1 MKAAV
6 VGSGVSGL
14 AATWLLNEHSDHEVH
29 LFEADSR
36 PGGHANTVTY
46 SRPGREPVD
55 VDTYIVFN
63 PSTYPNFINFL
74 KLHPDLAERILPTE
88 MTFSVSRDG
97 GQFEWAGN
105 NLMSVFCQPS
115 RLLDPDM
122 WRLLYDVL
130 RFNASAQKLLY
141 ELERR
146 GVQENEV
153 SIGDYIEQNGYSDS
167 FRDNYLIP
175 MTAAIWSTPPD
186 KCALD
191 FPARTLIQF
200 MYNHH
205 LLQITGKPKWLT
217 LRGGSRTY
225 VQKILSRLPP
235 PQLHL
240 STPIQSAK
248 SIPVYNNSE
257 KTHRVELATAS
268 GETLT
273 FDEVILA
280 CHTDTTVNILK
291 AGGGMTME
299 ESRILEAFKWNKNEA
314 VLHCDERL
322 MPVSRLAWS
331 CWNYLTKSV
340 TDSAGRYL
348 PNVNQV
354 SLTYWMNELQHL
366 STEKYGP
373 VLVTLNPPFDPKP
386 QFEVGRYQYDHPILS
401 EDAIRAQAE
410 MPSIQRTRGI
420 SYAGAWLKYGF
431 HEDGFASGLR
441 AAAALLPSASPAAP
455 ASTPGARPLPFAIAD
470 ADRTPGAAAVWLAR
484 ALAAFEASGAPL
496 VLGAAFVWCLAV
508 VRAALERLPG
518 VDLRHLRPQPAH
530 GAATAAAA
538 AAAAPGLGRARSPA
552 KAVEAKRKQ
561 A

>member
-1 MKAAV
+1 MKVAV

-14 AATWLLNEHSDHEVH
+14 AATWLLNEHTDHEVH

-46 SRPGREPVD
+46 SRPGKEP
-55 VDTYIVFN
+55 TYIVFN

-74 KLHPDLAERILPTE
+74 KLFPDLAARILPTE
-88 MTFSVSRDG
+88 MTFAVSRDKG
-97 GQFEWAGN
+97 AFEWAGN
-105 NLMSVFCQPS
+105 NLTTVFCQPS
-115 RLLDPDM
+115 RLLDPNM

-130 RFNASAQKLLY
+130 RFNASAQSLLL
-141 ELERR
+141 ELERDGIR
-146 GVQENEV
+146 ENEV
-153 SIGDYIEQNGYSDS
+153 SIGSYLEQNGYSDS

-225 VQKILSRLPP
+225 VQQILSRLPA

-240 STPIQSAK
+240 STPIHAAK
-248 SIPVYNNSE
+248 SIPVYNKSE
-257 KTHRVELATAS
+257 KSHRVELTTAS
-268 GETLT
+268 GDT
-273 FDEVILA
+273 FAFDHVILA
-280 CHTDTTVNILK
+280 CHTDTTVDILK
-291 AGGGMTME
+291 AGGGMTPE
-299 ESRILEAFKWNKNEA
+299 ETQILGAFKWNRNEA

-322 MPVSRLAWS
+322 MPVSRIAWS
-331 CWNYLTKSV
+331 CWNYLTTSV
-340 TDSAGRYL
+340 TDAAGRYL

-354 SLTYWMNELQHL
+354 SLYAMQSIHWMNELQHL
-366 STEKYGP
+366 SSEKHGS

-386 QFEVGRYQYDHPILS
+386 ELEMGRYKYDHPIFS
-401 EDAIRAQAE
+401 EEAIRAQSDI
-410 MPSIQRTRGI
+410 PSIQATRGI

-431 HEDGFASGLR
+431 HEDGFTSGLR
-441 AAAALLPSASPAAP
+441 AAAALSSPSTAQPSH
-455 ASTPGARPLPFAIAD
+455 RLPFKIAD
-470 ADRTPGAAAVWLAR
+470 ADRTPAASVVWLAR
-484 ALAAFEASGAPL
+484 AFALFEWSAAPG
-496 VLGAAFVWCLAV
+496 VLGALFVWILALL
-508 VRAALERLPG
+508 RAGVERLG
-518 VDLRHLRPQPAH
+518 VDLSHI
-530 GAATAAAA
+530 
-538 AAAAPGLGRARSPA
+538 AAPGEAGGGAAA
-552 KAVEAKRKQ
+552 KAGSGKRKQ